1 MKKRFLALLLVL
13 TLLVGLMPAA
23 LAADT
28 VDVSALPEYT
38 AGADTSAGAAYKIS
52 TEESLRAFAA
62 AVKADGGNGTYNLS
76 GVSFYLAILPMTLPS
91 PARGSRSATAYR
103 RLRISFPV
111 RSMAAAIRS
120 AA

>member
-62 AVKADGGNGTYNLS
+62 AARRMTETERITFPVFRS
-76 GVSFYLAILPMTLPS
+76 ILPMTLPS

-103 RLRISFPV
+103 RLRISLPV
-111 RSMAAAIRS
+111 RSMAAATRS

>member
-76 GVSFYLAILPMTLPS
+76 VFRSILPMTLPS
-91 PARGSRSATAYR
+91 PARGRRSATAYR
-103 RLRISFPV
+103 RLRISLPV

>member
-38 AGADTSAGAAYKIS
+38 AGAG
-52 TEESLRAFAA
+52 LRRCGQ
-62 AVKADGGNGTYNLS
+62 GGWRKRN
-76 GVSFYLAILPMTLPS
+76 V
-91 PARGSRSATAYR
+91 
-103 RLRISFPV
+103 
-111 RSMAAAIRS
+111 
-120 AA
+120 

>member
-52 TEESLRAFAA
+52 TEESHKTASSNPCSRIFSRTKRAIFRWFSLFIQR
-62 AVKADGGNGTYNLS
+62 NL
-76 GVSFYLAILPMTLPS
+76 
-91 PARGSRSATAYR
+91 
-103 RLRISFPV
+103 
-111 RSMAAAIRS
+111 
-120 AA
+120 